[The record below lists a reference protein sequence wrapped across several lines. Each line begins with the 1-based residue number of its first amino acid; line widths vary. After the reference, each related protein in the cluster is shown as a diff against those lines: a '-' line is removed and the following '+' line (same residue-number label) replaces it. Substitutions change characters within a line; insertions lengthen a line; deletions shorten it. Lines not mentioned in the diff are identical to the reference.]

1 MNVQKLPFD
10 KTKQKRIA
18 VDDFLRVMIGGKPAD
33 GLYAIGDCAGT
44 LPQLAAVAERQAKYL
59 AEMLNR
65 IMKEPRTTISRDG
78 QNMVTVEGQPVY
90 CSDVASPFKYRHLGS
105 MVSIGGRKALVD
117 LPYKRFNMKGFLVAS
132 WPAATYPVIPHNNR
146 PGLSGGPRT

>member
-33 GLYAIGDCAGT
+33 GLYAIGYASFLVARHGGSVYQCFVRDCAGT

-65 IMKEPRTTISRDG
+65 IMKEPRTTISR
-78 QNMVTVEGQPVY
+78 VSYTLLFFF
-90 CSDVASPFKYRHLGS
+90 ASG
-105 MVSIGGRKALVD
+105 A
-117 LPYKRFNMKGFLVAS
+117 
-132 WPAATYPVIPHNNR
+132 
-146 PGLSGGPRT
+146 